1 MSGFTG
7 LRRRGFDGVLLLTFI
22 TNNTNKAKNNFVVS
36 QRINAS
42 EVVTPTAVFGV
53 SCPWR
58 RPSYC
63 DQSV

>member
-7 LRRRGFDGVLLLTFI
+7 LRRRGFDGVLLLTLI

-42 EVVTPTAVFGV
+42 EVVTPTAVIWGV
-53 SCPWR
+53 LSLEAT
-58 RPSYC
+58 
-63 DQSV
+63 VIL

>member
-36 QRINAS
+36 QRINAK
-42 EVVTPTAVFGV
+42 
-53 SCPWR
+53 
-58 RPSYC
+58 
-63 DQSV
+63 

>member
-36 QRINAS
+36 QRINARQ
-42 EVVTPTAVFGV
+42 VVTPTAVIRGV
-53 SCPWR
+53 LSLEATIIL
-58 RPSYC
+58 
-63 DQSV
+63 